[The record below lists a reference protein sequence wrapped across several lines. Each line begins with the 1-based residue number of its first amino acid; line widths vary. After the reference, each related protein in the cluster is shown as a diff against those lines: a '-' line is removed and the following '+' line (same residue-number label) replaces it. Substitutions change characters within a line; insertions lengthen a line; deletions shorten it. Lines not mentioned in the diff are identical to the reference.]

1 MSLKDVFPLLE
12 FKDGL
17 SIGGLILV
25 VLLTIIQITPVKI
38 NPWDL
43 ILHWIGDRLNSNI
56 TKKVGALEKK
66 LDDHIHESIERDL
79 RDTRSQILDFC
90 NACMNGRKHTREQF
104 DYIVKQCDDYEAYI
118 DQNGVRNGVIDSAM
132 REIRRLY
139 DKCIQNNSFLKE
151 GDEDE

>member
-1 MSLKDVFPLLE
+1 MLPLLE

-56 TKKVGALEKK
+56 TKKVSSLEKK
-66 LDDHIHESIERDL
+66 LDDHIHESTERDL
-79 RDTRSQILDFC
+79 RDTRAQILEFC
-90 NACMNGRKHTREQF
+90 NACMNGRKHTKEQF
-104 DYIVKQCDDYEAYI
+104 DFIIKQCDDYEEYI
-118 DQNGVRNGVIDSAM
+118 AQNGVRNGVIESAM